1 LIQRPPPAAGIGNGG
16 KSDGTK
22 EDAASGIKIDQG
34 KLHLK
39 DTAKPHV
46 GGSSNAATIP
56 TDAEVP
62 LAKRRRT
69 ATDTTGGNR
78 DGKQRDGKQELML

>member
-1 LIQRPPPAAGIGNGG
+1 
-16 KSDGTK
+16 
-22 EDAASGIKIDQG
+22 
-34 KLHLK
+34 LK

-46 GGSSNAATIP
+46 GGSSNAATNP

-69 ATDTTGGNR
+69 ATDTTNGNR